1 MLFTVN
7 LRASSVCN
15 ASCRRRIP
23 RSKWKPSL
31 VVLVAAALCAPPV
44 PCSTT
49 ALAFDPIPV
58 PPPNSPPSIVD
69 FGGTLGLLGWTFEG
83 QVIDENPIGMAVT
96 FGGLLDGHQ
105 VTVNDADGYFYYT
118 VEINESGTV
127 TAYTVDDEQ
136 QGSNVARYTIF

>member
-7 LRASSVCN
+7 LRANSVRN

-23 RSKWKPSL
+23 RSKWKLSL
-31 VVLVAAALCAPPV
+31 VVLVAAALCATPI

-49 ALAFDPIPV
+49 ALAFDPV

-83 QVIDENPIGMAVT
+83 QVIDEDPEGLVVT

-118 VEINESGTV
+118 VEINGTGAV

-136 QGSNVARYTIF
+136 QGSNVAYYPI